1 MDLCRGSIVLIEC
14 GASSCLQRFEM
25 NYDRFSLKEQNMITP
40 RSQGGKIRR
49 LIELQLAQ
57 PESVVYERYRRLY
70 LADYDRRK
78 LKQYTGIENSEL
90 IHRLYLAGFRSE
102 NVMALNTFP
111 VVMTAWATG
120 TVTIDER
127 RAAEAI
133 VFEPDMIANGPAIEM
148 FRHWLQE
155 KPPTEWWVLWE
166 EFTHARSTVLAPR
179 RVKELKRAV
188 MIACRK
194 VALASGGIWGL
205 GKISPAEQR
214 VLNRTSRFFQ
224 RLGAPNQP

>member
-1 MDLCRGSIVLIEC
+1 
-14 GASSCLQRFEM
+14 
-25 NYDRFSLKEQNMITP
+25 MITP

-155 KPPTEWWVLWE
+155 KPPTEWFVLWE
-166 EFTHARSTVLAPR
+166 EFTQARSTVLAPR

-224 RLGAPNQP
+224 RLGAPISRDV

>member
-1 MDLCRGSIVLIEC
+1 
-14 GASSCLQRFEM
+14 
-25 NYDRFSLKEQNMITP
+25 MITP
-40 RSQGGKIRR
+40 RTQGGKARR
-49 LIELQLAQ
+49 LVELQLAQ
-57 PESVVYERYRRLY
+57 PELVTFERYRRIY
-70 LADYDRRK
+70 FADYDRRK
-78 LKQYTGIENSEL
+78 LREYTGINNSEL
-90 IHRLYLAGFRSE
+90 IYRLHLAGFRSE
-102 NVMALNTFP
+102 NINALNTFP

-120 TVTIDER
+120 TVTVDEK

-155 KPPTEWWVLWE
+155 QPPSEWWALWE
-166 EFTHARSTVLAPR
+166 EFTQARAAILAPR
-179 RVKELKRAV
+179 RLKELRRAV

-214 VLNRTSRFFQ
+214 VLVRTQRVFQ
-224 RLGAPNQP
+224 RLGGS